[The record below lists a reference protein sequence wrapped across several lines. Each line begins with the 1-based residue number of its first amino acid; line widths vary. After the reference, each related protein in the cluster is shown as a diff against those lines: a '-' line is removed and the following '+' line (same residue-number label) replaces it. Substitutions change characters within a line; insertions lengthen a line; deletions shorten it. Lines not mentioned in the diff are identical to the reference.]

1 MRHPFYLP
9 FMFCLLLVGCRANN
23 DSISMFISNTH
34 LAAEVRID
42 PLPAQFEFIAD
53 EFVMTDSRGP
63 FVRPYPKQMDTA
75 ETSNK
80 SCWQPNLQRELAA
93 LESYPLDTLTMKG
106 VLGDRKQLWALIYTP
121 EGQLMKVREG
131 HYLGLN
137 HGKVQ
142 RVGSRSIDVDEILP
156 DGAGC
161 WLKRTTHLAL
171 SQQ

>member
-1 MRHPFYLP
+1 MRSPLCLTITL
-9 FMFCLLLVGCRANN
+9 CLLLMGCRAND
-23 DSISMFISNTH
+23 DSISMFIANTH
-34 LAAEVRID
+34 SSAQARID
-42 PLPAQFEFIAD
+42 PLPAEFEFIAD
-53 EFVMTDSRGP
+53 EFVMTDSRVP
-63 FVRPYPKQMDTA
+63 FMRPYPKQMDTA
-75 ETSNK
+75 ETNNK
-80 SCWQPNLQRELAA
+80 SCWQPDLQRELTS
-93 LESYPLDTLTMKG
+93 LESYPLDMLMMKG

-121 EGQLMKVREG
+121 EGQLMKVKEG

-142 RVGSRSIDVDEILP
+142 RVGSSSIDIDEILP